1 MVPRPSGTE
10 QIISQQNEIRL
21 MPKSSKEADKAVM
34 DLSKQ
39 MCGYTPATLHH
50 IKLHNPELAI
60 MIKEMDKVMVEDRA
74 LDRKTKRLIALAC
87 VSIRMC
93 EDCVYPQA
101 RVAKNYGATKDEIVE
116 AMQVAVICGGVPT
129 WSVAKKGLSKL
140 FEEWDNEP
148 EGEKCAAPK
157 KRKK

>member
-1 MVPRPSGTE
+1 LVPRPSGTE